1 MYIHECYCVCAMV
14 CAYALVCMWRQ
25 EDDFWKSFFSFYH
38 RFWGSN
44 SGHQICVASP
54 LPTEPCCSLE
64 KELGGKAL
72 RQRCFLTKG
81 DLECGGSWLCTSD
94 GVKLIWEPVA
104 PVQERSQHCPCTWK
118 IEYLGKWHSPQQPDN
133 CVNRRIPSDNCQISG
148 RNLGYLRK
156 TNEQNGGPSTGVTGL
171 CKLTE
176 VPLWEMLIL
185 WRISQDTGVN
195 IVVYF

>member
-1 MYIHECYCVCAMV
+1 MSYLQGSCEGSSACWRVFGHEEEPSRTLYFFIIIVCEMYIHECYCVCAMV

-44 SGHQICVASP
+44 SGHQVCVASP

-104 PVQERSQHCPCTWK
+104 PAQERSQHCPCTWK
-118 IEYLGKWHSPQQPDN
+118 IEYLGK
-133 CVNRRIPSDNCQISG
+133 
-148 RNLGYLRK
+148 
-156 TNEQNGGPSTGVTGL
+156 
-171 CKLTE
+171 
-176 VPLWEMLIL
+176 
-185 WRISQDTGVN
+185 
-195 IVVYF
+195 